1 MITLKNKTVTIE
13 LIEIGARINAIVVN
27 GVDIALGFNSQA
39 VKAHSVKRFET
50 KRYSGILYLYAAER
64 EKRTRGSSLPY
75 RFAQSFGSGISER
88 LYPDQSRR

>member
-39 VKAHSVKRFET
+39 DYEQSESKPITSKAKHTARDYRQSMQ
-50 KRYSGILYLYAAER
+50 
-64 EKRTRGSSLPY
+64 PY
-75 RFAQSFGSGISER
+75 SER
-88 LYPDQSRR
+88 QNHARR